1 MFDIQAL
8 KRIDYRP
15 VNLNELMATDDS
27 PEKSREIGEYLDV
40 SQEPDE
46 DLAIANFMDYC
57 LDQIFKKFIAKKG
70 REHRTYD
77 AEDAAKKT
85 VLSLKGISSHPFKLV
100 NASAPARGV
109 VASGTRVSVPGL
121 FSGTA
126 HMMFKQFSYN
136 GDAKYYGYG
145 KMLTDNILT
154 REGRTSLFEMAG
166 RSERRFR
173 AIIEKTALL
182 QGHEE
187 FVIEASLDAYHHLT
201 EGAGEKSLNPYIK
214 QIHFPVGSTEH
225 HLLAI
230 VNHGGLRKGMS
241 DYLKHSEMQSAE
253 GTGNS
258 KTRNLWYPTSEIS
271 IGGRNPQNAG
281 EATASLVGRI
291 RLLSAEPP
299 RYQAPREVPPR
310 VLSAIEREGSP
321 FVLIRKRRIHLD
333 RKGDTFYR
341 RLART
346 DATSNQRARAQTKAV
361 FGSIVRDVME
371 PVNKFLQD
379 VEQHEDALFNE
390 MTPATRKWV
399 DAQRFP
405 GSISASEYRELA
417 TLCRKMIFKKVNF
430 IKERKPYILSDGLI
444 ECLDDVIIDYLRNN

>member
-1 MFDIQAL
+1 MFDIEAL

-15 VNLNELMATDDS
+15 VNLDELVATTDS
-27 PEKSREIGEYLDV
+27 AEGSSEIGEYLDV
-40 SQEPDE
+40 SLEPDE
-46 DLAIANFMDYC
+46 DLAIAKFMDYC

-70 REHRTYD
+70 REHLTYD

-85 VLSLKGISSHPFKLV
+85 VLSLKGISSHPFKLI
-100 NASAPARGV
+100 NPSAPARGI
-109 VASGTRVSVPGL
+109 VAPDTRVSAPGL

-126 HMMFKQFSYN
+126 DMMFKQFSYN

-154 REGRTSLFEMAG
+154 REDRTSLFEMAG
-166 RSERRFR
+166 SSERRFR
-173 AIIEKTALL
+173 AIIEKTTLL

-187 FVIEASLDAYHHLT
+187 LVIKAAIDAYHHLT
-201 EGAGEKSLNPYIK
+201 EGAGARSLNPYIK
-214 QIHFPVGSTEH
+214 QIHFPVRTTEH

-230 VNHGGLRKGMS
+230 VNHGGLRIGMS
-241 DYLKHSEMQSAE
+241 DYLKHSERQNIE
-253 GTGNS
+253 GTGKS
-258 KTRNLWYPTSEIS
+258 RTRNLWYPSSEIS

-299 RYQAPREVPPR
+299 RYQAPREIPPR
-310 VLSAIEREGSP
+310 FLSAIEREGSP

-341 RLART
+341 RLARA
-346 DATSNQRARAQTKAV
+346 DATRNQRARAQTKAV
-361 FGSIVRDVME
+361 FGSIVRDVMA
-371 PVNKFLQD
+371 PVDEFLQD
-379 VEQHEDALFNE
+379 VEQQEDALFNE
-390 MTPATRKWV
+390 MTPAMKKWV

-417 TLCRKMIFKKVNF
+417 ASCRKMIFKKVNF
-430 IKERKPYILSDGLI
+430 IKERTPYILSDGLI
-444 ECLDDVIIDYLRNN
+444 ECLDDVIIDYLRNH